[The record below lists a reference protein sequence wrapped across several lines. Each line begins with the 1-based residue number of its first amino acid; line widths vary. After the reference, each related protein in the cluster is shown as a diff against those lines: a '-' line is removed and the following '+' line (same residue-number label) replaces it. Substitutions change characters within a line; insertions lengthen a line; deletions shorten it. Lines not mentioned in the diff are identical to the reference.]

1 MNKNSEAMAI
11 LAAPS
16 SSSNP
21 VILKGIGDDLVVA
34 GYASVEMV
42 DKQGDLITRGALKD
56 AFGKFMKADG
66 FRNVQLAHSNIQV
79 GSVIP
84 SYTDSSGRLWKSEVD
99 DTGMFVVIKLR
110 GDIEKARE
118 VASEIRKGNL
128 RSFSI
133 GGQAFERVNKSDQT
147 RGDYRE
153 IRRMELHEV
162 TICEKGINPE
172 AQFRILKEDT
182 GDNMSNTM
190 SELQSVLE
198 RLSKKLDDKDDEDKE
213 NAMMGEDPKMH
224 DKKDKESKDKG
235 IEDLLD
241 APDKKDEDDDGNM
254 KETLREAREDK
265 KDKKPAMDD
274 DDDEDDE
281 NEDMM
286 YGDDM
291 TAKADDMITSDYLI
305 WLEQTAKSAGFD
317 PSAARDHFNKGYGPG
332 ETSFDMRGQ
341 GSLEGAGEDD
351 SGKRPQPNFGSAP
364 TGNKNVIK
372 GDYLN
377 SQNVSPSE
385 IEAAYEVYKAAAME
399 QQFKADLNNNFTQRF
414 LKEQKA
420 EADAIA
426 KQEFDA
432 RAPMVELQKAVL
444 ALNER
449 IDNVS
454 SGSSMIAKSAN
465 SATVTIPETA
475 DLANMSW
482 DDVHRLADKALN
494 GGVN

>member
-1 MNKNSEAMAI
+1 MKYCRAVMAI

-16 SSSNP
+16 ASSNP
-21 VILKGIGDDLVVA
+21 IILKGFGDDLIVA

-56 AFGKFMKADG
+56 AFGNFMKADG

-118 VASEIRKGNL
+118 VASEIRKGSL

-182 GDNMSNTM
+182 GDTMTNPM

-198 RLSKKLDDKDDEDKE
+198 RLSKKLDKEEDDDKK
-213 NAMMGEDPKMH
+213 
-224 DKKDKESKDKG
+224 KKDKEEKDAA
-235 IEDLLD
+235 DMPLPLD
-241 APDKKDEDDDGNM
+241 RDQDGEPGPFGDDKPKKKTPPRDDDG
-254 KETLREAREDK
+254 EE
-265 KDKKPAMDD
+265 
-274 DDDEDDE
+274 DEDDE
-281 NEDMM
+281 EMEDMM
-286 YGDDM
+286 YGEDDDM
-291 TAKADDMITSDYLI
+291 TTNKADDMITTDYLT
-305 WLEQTAKSAGFD
+305 WLESTVKSAGFD
-317 PSAARDHFNKGYGPG
+317 PNAARDHFNKGYGPG
-332 ETSFDMRGQ
+332 ESAYDMRGQ
-341 GSLEGAGEDD
+341 GSLEGAGEGE
-351 SGKRPQPNFGSAP
+351 SSKRPQPNFGSAP
-364 TGNKNVIK
+364 SGNKNVIK

-377 SQNVSPSE
+377 HGNVSSTE
-385 IEAAYEVYKAAAME
+385 VEAAYEIFKAAAEE
-399 QQFKADLNNNFTQRF
+399 QQFKSDLNNQFTDRF
-414 LKEQKA
+414 LKEQKY
-420 EADAIA
+420 EADSLA
-426 KQEFDA
+426 KQQFDA
-432 RAPMVELQKAVL
+432 RAPLVELQKAVL
-444 ALNER
+444 ALNGR

-454 SGSSMIAKSAN
+454 TESTLISKSADTT
-465 SATVTIPETA
+465 SVTIPETTE
-475 DLANMSW
+475 LASMSW
-482 DDVHRLADKALN
+482 DDVHRLANKALT
-494 GGVN
+494 GGDY

>member
-1 MNKNSEAMAI
+1 MAI

-16 SSSNP
+16 ISSDP

-42 DKQGDLITRGALKD
+42 DKQGDLITRSALKD

-79 GSVIP
+79 GTVIP
-84 SYTDSSGRLWKSEVD
+84 SYTDSSGRMWKSEVD

-172 AQFRILKEDT
+172 AQFRILKEDN
-182 GDNMSNTM
+182 GDTMTNTM
-190 SELQSVLE
+190 TELQSVLE
-198 RLSKKLDDKDDEDKE
+198 RLSKKLDDKDD
-213 NAMMGEDPKMH
+213 
-224 DKKDKESKDKG
+224 KKDNEEKDAAMDVDDSKK
-235 IEDLLD
+235 
-241 APDKKDEDDDGNM
+241 KKDNEEKDAGDLGPLDPDDDGKPGPFDKPKKTPRDEEEDDDESM
-254 KETLREAREDK
+254 
-265 KDKKPAMDD
+265 
-274 DDDEDDE
+274 
-281 NEDMM
+281 EDMM
-286 YGDDM
+286 YGEDM
-291 TAKADDMITSDYLI
+291 TNKADDMITTDYLA
-305 WLEQTAKSAGFD
+305 WLEQTAKGAGFD
-317 PSAARDHFNKGYGPG
+317 PLAARDHFSKGYGPG
-332 ETSFDMRGQ
+332 ESAFDMRGQ

-377 SQNVSPSE
+377 ASNVSPSE
-385 IEAAYEVYKAAAME
+385 IEAAYEVFKAAAQE
-399 QQFKADLNNNFTQRF
+399 QNFKADLNNHFTERF
-414 LKEQKA
+414 LKESKA

-426 KQEFDA
+426 KQNFDS
-432 RAPMVELQKAVL
+432 RGPLVELQKAVL

-454 SGSSMIAKSAN
+454 SSSETIAKSAGR
-465 SATVTIPETA
+465 ATVTIPETA
-475 DLANMSW
+475 ELANMSW
-482 DDVHRLADKALN
+482 DDVHRLAGKALN
-494 GGVN
+494 GGDI

>member
-1 MNKNSEAMAI
+1 MAI
-11 LAAPS
+11 LAAPTGS
-16 SSSNP
+16 SHP
-21 VILKGIGDDLVVA
+21 LILKGIGDDLVVA

-42 DKQGDLITRGALKD
+42 DKQGDLITRSALKD
-56 AFGKFMKADG
+56 AFGNFMKADG

-79 GSVIP
+79 GTVIP

-182 GDNMSNTM
+182 TGDTMTNTM

-198 RLSKKLDDKDDEDKE
+198 RLSKKLDKEEDDDKK
-213 NAMMGEDPKMH
+213 
-224 DKKDKESKDKG
+224 KKDKEEKD
-235 IEDLLD
+235 
-241 APDKKDEDDDGNM
+241 A
-254 KETLREAREDK
+254 A
-265 KDKKPAMDD
+265 
-274 DDDEDDE
+274 
-281 NEDMM
+281 
-286 YGDDM
+286 
-291 TAKADDMITSDYLI
+291 
-305 WLEQTAKSAGFD
+305 AKSAGFD
-317 PSAARDHFNKGYGPG
+317 PLAARDHFSKGYGPG
-332 ETSFDMRGQ
+332 ESGFDMRGQ

-372 GDYLN
+372 SDYLN
-377 SQNVSPSE
+377 ANNVSPSE
-385 IEAAYEVYKAAAME
+385 IEAAYEVFKAAATE
-399 QQFKADLNNNFTQRF
+399 QQFKSDLNSHFTDRF
-414 LKEQKA
+414 VKEQKA
-420 EADAIA
+420 EADAVA
-426 KQEFDA
+426 KADFDA
-432 RAPMVELQKAVL
+432 RGPMVELQKAVL

-454 SGSSMIAKSAN
+454 SAGGSMIAKSASTAN
-465 SATVTIPETA
+465 VTIPDTA
-475 DLANMSW
+475 ELANMSW
-482 DDVHRLADKALN
+482 DDVHRLAGKALN
-494 GGVN
+494 GGEI

>member
-1 MNKNSEAMAI
+1 MAI
-11 LAAPS
+11 LAAPAS
-16 SSSNP
+16 SSDP
-21 VILKGIGDDLVVA
+21 IILKGIGNDLVVA

-118 VASEIRKGNL
+118 VASEIRKGSL

-182 GDNMSNTM
+182 GENMTNTM

-198 RLSKKLDDKDDEDKE
+198 RLSKKLEDDDKDKEEKDAGMMDDEKPKKKT
-213 NAMMGEDPKMH
+213 MPRSLDP
-224 DKKDKESKDKG
+224 
-235 IEDLLD
+235 
-241 APDKKDEDDDGNM
+241 DG
-254 KETLREAREDK
+254 DG
-265 KDKKPAMDD
+265 DPGPFGDD

-286 YGDDM
+286 YADDDEDKKEKKDM
-291 TAKADDMITSDYLI
+291 KKGDDMITSDYLM
-305 WLEQTAKSAGFD
+305 WLEQTAKSAGYD
-317 PSAARDHFNKGYGPG
+317 PNAARDHFGKGYGPQ

-372 GDYLN
+372 SDYLN
-377 SQNVSPSE
+377 AANVSQSE
-385 IEAAYEVYKAAAME
+385 IESAYEVFKAAATE
-399 QQFKADLNNNFTQRF
+399 QQFKADLNSHFTERF

-420 EADAIA
+420 EENEIA
-426 KQEFDA
+426 KSNFDA

-444 ALNER
+444 ALNDR

-454 SGSSMIAKSAN
+454 SGSSTIAKSA
-465 SATVTIPETA
+465 ATASVTIPDTA
-475 DLANMSW
+475 ELANMSW
-482 DDVHRLADKALN
+482 DDVHRLAGKALN
-494 GGVN
+494 GGEY

>member
-1 MNKNSEAMAI
+1 MAI

-16 SSSNP
+16 TSSNP
-21 VILKGIGDDLVVA
+21 VILKGIGNDLVVA

-84 SYTDSSGRLWKSEVD
+84 SYTDTSGRLWKSEVD

-182 GDNMSNTM
+182 GDSMTNTM

-198 RLSKKLDDKDDEDKE
+198 RLSKKLDDKDDDDKKKKDNEDKE
-213 NAMMGEDPKMH
+213 SQN
-224 DKKDKESKDKG
+224 KG
-235 IEDLLD
+235 IEDMLEGRGEEK
-241 APDKKDEDDDGNM
+241 PKKKEGNPFADDDSEEDDDENM
-254 KETLREAREDK
+254 EEMMYED
-265 KDKKPAMDD
+265 DD
-274 DDDEDDE
+274 SDDDE
-281 NEDMM
+281 
-286 YGDDM
+286 GDDKKM
-291 TAKADDMITSDYLI
+291 AKADDMITSDYLI

-317 PSAARDHFNKGYGPG
+317 PSAARDHFSKGYGPG
-332 ETSFDMRGQ
+332 DSGYDHRGQ

-364 TGNKNVIK
+364 SGNKNVIK

-377 SQNVSPSE
+377 SHNVSPSE
-385 IEAAYEVYKAAAME
+385 IEAAYEVFKAAATE
-399 QQFKADLNNNFTQRF
+399 QQFKSDLNNNFTDRF

-420 EADAIA
+420 EADAVA
-426 KQEFDA
+426 KHDFDA

-449 IDNVS
+449 IDTVS
-454 SGSSMIAKSAN
+454 SGSSVISKSDTAM
-465 SATVTIPETA
+465 ATVTIPETA

-482 DDVHRLADKALN
+482 DDVHRLAGKALN
-494 GGVN
+494 GGEY

>member
-1 MNKNSEAMAI
+1 MAI

-16 SSSNP
+16 SVSEP
-21 VILKGIGDDLVVA
+21 IILKGMGNDLVVA

-42 DKQGDLITRGALKD
+42 DKQGDLITRAALKD
-56 AFGKFMKADG
+56 AFGGFMKAEG

-79 GSVIP
+79 GTVIP
-84 SYTDSSGRLWKSEVD
+84 SYTDSNGRLWKSEVD

-182 GDNMSNTM
+182 GENMTNTM
-190 SELQSVLE
+190 TELQSVLE
-198 RLSKKLDDKDDEDKE
+198 RLSKKLDDKDKEEDKE
-213 NAMMGEDPKMH
+213 KGFMPDINDMDGDG
-224 DKKDKESKDKG
+224 DKKERM
-235 IEDLLD
+235 
-241 APDKKDEDDDGNM
+241 PPKKKPMMDDDEGDDEDEDMMYSDD
-254 KETLREAREDK
+254 EDK
-265 KDKKPAMDD
+265 KDKKDD
-274 DDDEDDE
+274 DDMSKG
-281 NEDMM
+281 N
-286 YGDDM
+286 
-291 TAKADDMITSDYLI
+291 DMITSDYLV
-305 WLEQTAKSAGFD
+305 WLESTVKSAGFD
-317 PSAARDHFNKGYGPG
+317 PNAARDHFNKGYGPG
-332 ETSFDMRGQ
+332 ESGYDMRGQ

-351 SGKRPQPNFGSAP
+351 SGKRPQQNFGSAP
-364 TGNKNVIK
+364 TGNKTVIK
-372 GDYLN
+372 GQYLN
-377 SQNVSPSE
+377 ANNVSPSE
-385 IEAAYEVYKAAAME
+385 IESAYEVFKAAATE
-399 QQFKADLNNNFTQRF
+399 QNFKADLNSHFTERF
-414 LKEQKA
+414 LKEQKE

-426 KQEFDA
+426 KSSFDS
-432 RAPMVELQKAVL
+432 RAPLVELQKAVL

-454 SGSSMIAKSAN
+454 STGGSMISKSA
-465 SATVTIPETA
+465 STATVTIPETA
-475 DLANMSW
+475 EMANMSW
-482 DDVHRLADKALN
+482 NDVHRLADKALT
-494 GGVN
+494 GGDY

>member
-1 MNKNSEAMAI
+1 MAI

-16 SSSNP
+16 SSSDP
-21 VILKGIGDDLVVA
+21 IILKGLGNDLVVA

-42 DKQGDLITRGALKD
+42 DKQGDLITRSALKD

-79 GSVIP
+79 GTVIP
-84 SYTDSSGRLWKSEVD
+84 SYTDSSGRMWKSEVD

-182 GDNMSNTM
+182 GDNMTNTM

-198 RLSKKLDDKDDEDKE
+198 RLSKKLDEKDE
-213 NAMMGEDPKMH
+213 

-235 IEDLLD
+235 LDDLLD
-241 APDKKDEDDDGNM
+241 TKDIDGDGNEEEPLM
-254 KETLREAREDK
+254 EAREDK
-265 KDKKPAMDD
+265 KEKKPPMEDKETGMYADD
-274 DDDEDDE
+274 DDDED
-281 NEDMM
+281 
-286 YGDDM
+286 GDDKM
-291 TAKADDMITSDYLI
+291 SKGNDMITSDYLL

-317 PSAARDHFNKGYGPG
+317 PNAARDHFNKGYGPG
-332 ETSFDMRGQ
+332 ESAFDMRGQ

-364 TGNKNVIK
+364 SGNKNVIK
-372 GDYLN
+372 SDYLN
-377 SQNVSPSE
+377 AANVSQSE
-385 IEAAYEVYKAAAME
+385 IESAYEVFKAAATE
-399 QQFKADLNNNFTQRF
+399 QQFKSDLNNHFTERF

-426 KQEFDA
+426 KSEFDA

-454 SGSSMIAKSAN
+454 SGSSTIAKSA
-465 SATVTIPETA
+465 ATASVTIPETA

-482 DDVHRLADKALN
+482 DDVHRLADKALK
-494 GGVN
+494 GGEY

>member
-1 MNKNSEAMAI
+1 MKVSREAMAI

-16 SSSNP
+16 TSSDP
-21 VILKGIGDDLVVA
+21 IILKGLGNDLVVA

-42 DKQGDLITRGALKD
+42 DKQGDLITRAALKD
-56 AFGKFMKADG
+56 AFSKFMKAQE

-79 GSVIP
+79 GSVID
-84 SYTDSSGRLWKSEVD
+84 SYTDSNGRLWKSEVD

-182 GDNMSNTM
+182 GDNMTNTM
-190 SELQSVLE
+190 TELQSVLE
-198 RLSKKLDDKDDEDKE
+198 RLSKKLDEKEDKDEDKE
-213 NAMMGEDPKMH
+213 KGFMPDINDIDGDG
-224 DKKDKESKDKG
+224 DKKERMPKKE
-235 IEDLLD
+235 
-241 APDKKDEDDDGNM
+241 
-254 KETLREAREDK
+254 
-265 KDKKPAMDD
+265 KPRMD

-281 NEDMM
+281 DEDMM
-286 YGDDM
+286 YSDEDKDEEDDDKM
-291 TAKADDMITSDYLI
+291 AKNEDMITSDYLV

-317 PSAARDHFNKGYGPG
+317 PNAARDHFNKGYGPG
-332 ETSFDMRGQ
+332 ESGYDMRGQ

-351 SGKRPQPNFGSAP
+351 SGKRPQQNFGSAP
-364 TGNKNVIK
+364 TGNKVVIK

-377 SQNVSPSE
+377 AANVSQSE
-385 IEAAYEVYKAAAME
+385 IEAAYEVFKAAAEE
-399 QQFKADLNNNFTQRF
+399 QNFKASLNEQFTERF

-426 KQEFDA
+426 KGEFDA
-432 RAPMVELQKAVL
+432 RAPLVELQKAVL
-444 ALNER
+444 ALNDR

-454 SGSSMIAKSAN
+454 SAGGSTIAKSA
-465 SATVTIPETA
+465 STATVTIPETA
-475 DLANMSW
+475 ELANMSW
-482 DDVHRLADKALN
+482 SDVHRLADKALN
-494 GGVN
+494 GGEY